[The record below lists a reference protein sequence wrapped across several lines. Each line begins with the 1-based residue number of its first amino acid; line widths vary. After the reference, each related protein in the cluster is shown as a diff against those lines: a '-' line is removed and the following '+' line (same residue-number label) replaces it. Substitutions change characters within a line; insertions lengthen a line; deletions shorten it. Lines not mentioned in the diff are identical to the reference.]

1 MNWASYTEAMRTYL
15 NELLQDWLYI
25 IQQQIHDFT
34 WQNQKEEFG
43 YGFVNSFS
51 LACKIKGLENEW
63 EDELVCNL
71 DHRNAKQV
79 FNAIILWR
87 KTQSKKMMCY
97 LNKQNFYVS
106 YMDLGRRSKKW
117 ENDVLN
123 GESDTN
129 PPCEGRL
136 HT

>member
-1 MNWASYTEAMRTYL
+1 
-15 NELLQDWLYI
+15 
-25 IQQQIHDFT
+25 
-34 WQNQKEEFG
+34 
-43 YGFVNSFS
+43 
-51 LACKIKGLENEW
+51 
-63 EDELVCNL
+63 
-71 DHRNAKQV
+71 
-79 FNAIILWR
+79 
-87 KTQSKKMMCY
+87 MMCY